1 MKAPTI
7 EDFEQ
12 ISRAFEERWN
22 FPNCMGSI
30 DGKHIRIKCPTNSGS
45 VFYNYKSFFSI
56 VLLAV
61 ADATYKFIVVDIGA
75 EGSASDS
82 GVFSNSSFG
91 KSILE
96 STIELPPQKVI
107 GTHSLPPVFVGD
119 QAFPLRK
126 NLMRPFPGNE
136 HDLSRSKRIFNYRLS
151 RARMSVE
158 NAFGVLAA
166 RWRIFYRPI
175 DSKLETVKNITMA
188 CVCLHNYLVAESS
201 DYCNSSLTDTIRGN
215 GEIIPGQWRVSE
227 PSFWS
232 SHLNQQGSNNHTLLA
247 NETRIKFQEYFNSH
261 DGQLS
266 WQSDHLFGSSR

>member
-1 MKAPTI
+1 MKALTI

-22 FPNCMGSI
+22 FPNSMGSM

-45 VFYNYKSFFSI
+45 VFYNYKSFFNI

-61 ADATYKFIVVDIGA
+61 ADAKYKFIVVDIGA

-82 GVFSNSSFG
+82 GVFSSSSFG

-96 STIELPPQKVI
+96 STIELPQQKVI
-107 GTHSLPPVFVGD
+107 GTHSLSPVFVGD
-119 QAFPLRK
+119 QASPLRN
-126 NLMRPFPGNE
+126 NLMRPFRRNE

-166 RWRIFYRPI
+166 PWRIFCRPI
-175 DSKLETVKNITMA
+175 DSKLETVNNITMA
-188 CVCLHNYLVAESS
+188 CVCLHNYLVGESS
-201 DYCNSSLTDTIRGN
+201 NYCNSSLTDTIRGN
-215 GEIIPGQWRVSE
+215 EEIIPVQ
-227 PSFWS
+227 
-232 SHLNQQGSNNHTLLA
+232 
-247 NETRIKFQEYFNSH
+247 
-261 DGQLS
+261 
-266 WQSDHLFGSSR
+266 

>member
-7 EDFEQ
+7 EDFEK

-91 KSILE
+91 K
-96 STIELPPQKVI
+96 
-107 GTHSLPPVFVGD
+107 
-119 QAFPLRK
+119 AF
-126 NLMRPFPGNE
+126 
-136 HDLSRSKRIFNYRLS
+136 
-151 RARMSVE
+151 
-158 NAFGVLAA
+158 
-166 RWRIFYRPI
+166 
-175 DSKLETVKNITMA
+175 
-188 CVCLHNYLVAESS
+188 
-201 DYCNSSLTDTIRGN
+201 
-215 GEIIPGQWRVSE
+215 
-227 PSFWS
+227 
-232 SHLNQQGSNNHTLLA
+232 
-247 NETRIKFQEYFNSH
+247 
-261 DGQLS
+261 
-266 WQSDHLFGSSR
+266 